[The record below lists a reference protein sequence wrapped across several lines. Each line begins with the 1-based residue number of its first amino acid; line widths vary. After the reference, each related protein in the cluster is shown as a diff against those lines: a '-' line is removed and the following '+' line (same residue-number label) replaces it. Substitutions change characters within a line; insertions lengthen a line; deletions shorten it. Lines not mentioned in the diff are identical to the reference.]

1 MSTLCWFLYCLLV
14 FVLYLSCLI
23 VHEIDNEKYYMLYF
37 ETCLQKMQ
45 QQKMVFHFYFRI
57 LNV

>member
-23 VHEIDNEKYYMLYF
+23 VHEIDNEKDYMLYF

-45 QQKMVFHFYFRI
+45 QQKNAFSFLF
-57 LNV
+57 